1 MDILI
6 LKFLITYLIV
16 FSVRVGLLRHFALQ
30 TATSQT
36 CRLKAGGGETCVLAG
51 HRVPLCRLFPL
62 SVGCVILKQ
71 CVHHPHWFLGP
82 CFLGVYMFWLVE
94 KNFLNILYIYYFTE
108 RETDSEGGADWE
120 GEGERISSRL
130 CTEHRA

>member
-36 CRLKAGGGETCVLAG
+36 CRLKAGGGETCMLAG

-82 CFLGVYMFWLVE
+82 CFLGVYVLVGG
-94 KNFLNILYIYYFTE
+94 KKFFKYFIYLLFYRE
-108 RETDSEGGADWE
+108 RD
-120 GEGERISSRL
+120 RQ
-130 CTEHRA
+130 